1 MPFTKDQLD
10 NIEKKFAE
18 FKEFYP
24 RYYSNGLL
32 DYIKDIVV
40 DTNYQTLPNSELPS
54 LSIRGKEFLA
64 KNFSINL
71 NQHPSLVG
79 FLTDGFYA
87 AALDGAELKEFRA
100 RIRNP
105 VTFENILLSHSFF
118 IKELSAHIQKI
129 EEILGS
135 LIDQEALRR
144 QFPEVKVDDNA
155 RLFNQIIFFFGTPLD
170 YFTNSAKRSQGLTEN
185 KMADVVQDCY
195 EQMIGPDSNVSDIV
209 DDLLFNKENLP
220 NSLKL
225 FFDDLAERISF
236 GENEENKEYV
246 RNICDNIRAVFL
258 DFYRENPSPF
268 VLFKPKYDTHSITE
282 EEVDA
287 IKDAALD
294 SKQGTTDFEAFVDN
308 SSSDFSNPPADL
320 LYFSDK
326 ESRAMANMEKLTRH
340 ISEEL
345 SQLSLELLK
354 LYKKQLSIPETK
366 SLFVRLPIASFTSEL
381 LSGHYAIG
389 DTYNPYCTGDFQ
401 LDKIL
406 GIAQEAFLV
415 KGGRDVFDLQ
425 KYAESLRPEIKK
437 LKTRREINEKANEYF
452 ESGLHERITD
462 VLENHLKPFCREI
475 AEFAP
480 DAMVEVS
487 GNCFYIFQGFEQV
500 IAKTSEIADNFK
512 RRYQEVSEEIS
523 AKQEREDAAEI
534 AQQAELTAKLEKEEA
549 DLKAFHA
556 EMQSKKQGSKKAAQ
570 GIKDKISCGDKTLDN
585 AELVEMQWSFK
596 GDNKE
601 DEAFNRPKYKI
612 VMTKEIYDLINS
624 ADNGL
629 GEDIKWAVESG
640 FIPTGGR
647 GRSGIKPMDHSKK
660 INGYVIAEVKLR
672 GNKTIRGF
680 LGNSS
685 VEIGDIRL
693 CGALKDGIFLISE
706 ISQHGENNE
715 ELRTKVEKISKEIQ
729 DGAITLKSAS
739 TTNSVETTS
748 AAQLSSAKSKI
759 ALPRYNLEIKG
770 GR

>member
-18 FKEFYP
+18 FKELYP
-24 RYYSNGLL
+24 CYHSNGLL

-54 LSIRGKEFLA
+54 LSIQGKEFLS

-79 FLTDGFYA
+79 FLADGFYA
-87 AALDGAELKEFRA
+87 AALDEEELKEFRA
-100 RIRNP
+100 KIRNP
-105 VTFENILLSHSFF
+105 VTFENIVLDHSFF
-118 IKELSAHIQKI
+118 IKELSPHIQKI
-129 EEILGS
+129 EENLGS
-135 LIDQEALRR
+135 LINQEALHK
-144 QFPEVKVDDNA
+144 QFPEVKVDGNA

-170 YFTNSAKRSQGLTEN
+170 YFTNSAKRSEGPRAN

-195 EQMIGPDSNVSDIV
+195 AQMIGPDSNVSDIV
-209 DDLLFNKENLP
+209 DDLLFNKDNLP

-225 FFDDLAERISF
+225 FFDDLAERVSF

-246 RNICDNIRAVFL
+246 RNICDNVQTVFL
-258 DFYRENPSPF
+258 NFYQENPSPF
-268 VLFKPKYDTHSITE
+268 VLFKPKYDTRSIAE
-282 EEVDA
+282 EEVKA
-287 IKDAALD
+287 IRDAALD
-294 SKQGTTDFEAFVDN
+294 SKQGTADFESFVDN

-340 ISEEL
+340 NSEEL

-354 LYKKQLSIPETK
+354 LYKKQLSIPETQA
-366 SLFVRLPIASFTSEL
+366 LFARLPIASFTSEL
-381 LSGHYAIG
+381 LLNHYTIG
-389 DTYNPYCTGDFQ
+389 DAYNPYCTGDFQ

-406 GIAQEAFLV
+406 GIAQEAFLI

-425 KYAESLRPEIKK
+425 KYSESLRPEIKK

-452 ESGLHERITD
+452 ESGLHERINN

-475 AEFAP
+475 AESAP
-480 DAMVEVS
+480 DAMAEVS
-487 GNCFYIFQGFEQV
+487 GNFFYISQGFEQV

-523 AKQEREDAAEI
+523 LKQEREEAAEI
-534 AQQAELTAKLEKEEA
+534 AQQAELTAKLEKEAA

-556 EMQSKKQGSKKAAQ
+556 EMQSKKQGSKKSAQ
-570 GIKDKISCGDKTLDN
+570 GGADEISCGDKTLDN
-585 AELVEMQWSFK
+585 AKLVEMQWSLK
-596 GDNKE
+596 GNNKQ

-612 VMTKEIYDLINS
+612 VMTKEIYDLIS
-624 ADNGL
+624 STANGL
-629 GEDIKWAVESG
+629 GEDIKCAVESG

-647 GRSGIKPMDHSKK
+647 GRSGIKPMDHSEK
-660 INGYVIAEVKLR
+660 INGHVIAEVKLR
-672 GNKTIRGF
+672 GNKRIKSF

-685 VEIGDIRL
+685 VAIGDIRL

-706 ISQHGENNE
+706 ISQHGEHNE
-715 ELRTKVEKISKEIQ
+715 ELRAKVEKISKEIR

-739 TTNSVETTS
+739 TTNSVEITS
-748 AAQLSSAKSKI
+748 SAQLSSAKSRSASSSVKNGQVI
-759 ALPRYNLEIKG
+759 
-770 GR
+770 